1 MRNTLETRLGLFF
14 ALTLIAAFVIMEM
27 VGGGNLFR
35 KTIPVRARFGNIQ
48 QLQVG
53 DPVKMGGFT
62 IGEVKE
68 IKLANTEVEVMMLID
83 PEAEVKTSSLA
94 TIKFIGLMGQNYI
107 SVTFGT
113 PEAPKIMANAEL
125 ETEEQPDLSALMSR
139 IQGVAEGVEG
149 LTKSFSTENFS
160 DLLGPLTDFL
170 TENRPRLN
178 TLFSNLQHISTEI
191 AQGRGTVGKLIADET
206 LYHSALG
213 TVTNLNATATDIQST
228 IDQARLIVEDLRA
241 GRGTLGRLTTDE
253 KLYTE
258 TTEAMVNLRQ
268 VLEKINQGQ
277 GSVGV
282 LVNDPSFIKN
292 ARLTLQ
298 KVDKATES
306 LEDQGPLSVI
316 GLAVGQLF

>member
-14 ALTLIAAFVIMEM
+14 AITLIAAFVIMEM
-27 VGGGNLFR
+27 VGGGNFFQR
-35 KTIPVRARFGNIQ
+35 TIPIRARFNNIQ

-62 IGEVKE
+62 IGKVKE
-68 IKLANTEVEVMMLID
+68 IRLANTEIELTMEID
-83 PEAEVKTSSLA
+83 PKAQVKTSSVA
-94 TIKFIGLMGQNYI
+94 TIKFIGLMGQNYV
-107 SVTFGT
+107 SVTFGS
-113 PEAPKIMANAEL
+113 PEAPKIMANAEM
-125 ETEEQPDLSALMSR
+125 ETEEQPDLSALMAR
-139 IQGVAEGVEG
+139 VQGVAEGVEG

-160 DLLGPLTDFL
+160 NLLGPLTDFL
-170 TENRPRLN
+170 TENRPRLS

-191 AQGRGTVGKLIADET
+191 AQGRGTVGKLIVDET
-206 LYHSALG
+206 LYGAALG
-213 TVTNLNATATDIQST
+213 TVTNLNQTATDLQLT
-228 IDQARLIVEDLRA
+228 VDRAREIVENLRA
-241 GRGTLGRLTTDE
+241 GKGTLGRLAVDE
-253 KLYTE
+253 KLYNE

-282 LVNDPSFIKN
+282 LVNDPTFIKN

-316 GLAVGQLF
+316 GLAIGNLF